1 MCLRLG
7 SLAGLEYLAQ
17 QQPLRIDVSDLCW
30 GCLVFRVLFT
40 FMLSSSCPGFS
51 GFNDLVLG
59 GLFVCYILISIFLSL
74 FSCYRD
80 ICSIFR
86 NIYSSRSAIIPV
98 HQPRGAVQQSF
109 LIHLSSCQKR
119 WMQNLH
125 VYACSPTCFLFFIL
139 FIHADHKEFIQHVE
153 NVKAEIVGLCLT
165 CLSFIHINKA
175 CFFFSWVVGYFCLVS
190 FCLSFY
196 SSHQSYSKQENHF
209 PRVHFGC
216 PALLF
221 SLFWPLEIALHAC
234 LAAHNAGFLQYERMF

>member
-175 CFFFSWVVGYFCLVS
+175 CFFFF
-190 FCLSFY
+190 LSCWLF
-196 SSHQSYSKQENHF
+196 
-209 PRVHFGC
+209 
-216 PALLF
+216 LF
-221 SLFWPLEIALHAC
+221 SFILSVILFISSIIFQAGKPFPSSSFWMSGSLGFSFLASWNCTSC
-234 LAAHNAGFLQYERMF
+234 LPRGP

>member
-109 LIHLSSCQKR
+109 FIHLSSNAKKGECKTS
-119 WMQNLH
+119 MFMP
-125 VYACSPTCFLFFIL
+125 VPPPVFYFLFYL
-139 FIHADHKEFIQHVE
+139 FMQTIR
-153 NVKAEIVGLCLT
+153 
-165 CLSFIHINKA
+165 S
-175 CFFFSWVVGYFCLVS
+175 
-190 FCLSFY
+190 
-196 SSHQSYSKQENHF
+196 
-209 PRVHFGC
+209 
-216 PALLF
+216 LF
-221 SLFWPLEIALHAC
+221 SMLK
-234 LAAHNAGFLQYERMF
+234 M